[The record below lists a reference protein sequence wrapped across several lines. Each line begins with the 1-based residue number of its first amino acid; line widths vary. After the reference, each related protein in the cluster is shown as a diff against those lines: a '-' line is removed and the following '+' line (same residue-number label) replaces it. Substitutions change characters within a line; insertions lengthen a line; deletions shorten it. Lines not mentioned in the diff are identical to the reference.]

1 MQKLPVRA
9 ALFALVTAFE
19 MSMADAIGRRFETPG
34 RWLEKLSAERRKKI
48 SQVIADAKSDDG
60 FADEILFT
68 QFCDKS
74 DIVRKGIELPRSAT
88 SAADVF
94 RRAEK
99 LRNAVAHG
107 NDCAWL
113 LPPRK
118 ISQCWS
124 EI

>member
-1 MQKLPVRA
+1 
-9 ALFALVTAFE
+9 
-19 MSMADAIGRRFETPG
+19 MADAIRRRFETPG

-60 FADEILFT
+60 FVDEILFT

-74 DIVRKGIELPRSAT
+74 DIIRKGIELPRSKT

-107 NDCAWL
+107 NDYAMVPSAARNIAVL
-113 LPPRK
+113 VRDMMILKR
-118 ISQCWS
+118 
-124 EI
+124 EIDG

>member
-9 ALFALVTAFE
+9 A
-19 MSMADAIGRRFETPG
+19 SMADAIRRRFETPG

-60 FADEILFT
+60 FVDEILFT

-74 DIVRKGIELPRSAT
+74 DVVRKGIELPRSAT

-124 EI
+124 QI